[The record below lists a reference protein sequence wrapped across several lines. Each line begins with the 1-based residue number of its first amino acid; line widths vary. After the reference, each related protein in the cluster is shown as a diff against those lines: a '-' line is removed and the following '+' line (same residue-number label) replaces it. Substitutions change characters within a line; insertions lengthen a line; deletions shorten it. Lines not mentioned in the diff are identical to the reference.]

1 MNKKPS
7 CQEKKRKKNCH
18 LTFTFFFV
26 IVLPTSFLNHV
37 VNFRCSWQNISCV
50 LRKKTLLLKLNICF
64 CTSRVCATVYWMP
77 QCLLQEF
84 LALSFLILL
93 PLWHWTKKKKRWLM
107 CCAAAT
113 CLTAQYTWLQPY
125 EFSRLGSSSY
135 CDPYSLGQN
144 TVCSQWCHW
153 EMSRVLVGDSLST
166 LMQVDSY
173 GLLVTISFRFS
184 PASSPPGYPVRHN
197 N

>member
-1 MNKKPS
+1 M
-7 CQEKKRKKNCH
+7 
-18 LTFTFFFV
+18 
-26 IVLPTSFLNHV
+26 FLYQQGLCN
-37 VNFRCSWQNISCV
+37 
-50 LRKKTLLLKLNICF
+50 
-64 CTSRVCATVYWMP
+64 
-77 QCLLQEF
+77 CLLNASM
-84 LALSFLILL
+84 LITRILSTQFSYSSSSLTLN
-93 PLWHWTKKKKRWLM
+93 KKKKRWLM